1 MITGDK
7 FDVGETI
14 RYYELNIKKLRILKK
29 LYLREMY
36 AAHSQEEIL
45 QSPLLSL
52 DKGFLGL
59 RFPLIMIETASLSLC
74 LLFIKQRQVLLRYS
88 LFGEV
93 CIAHPLVYNKLQKLS
108 YSTESKNIM
117 FLLEIT
123 GCCKIKSSYFNPF
136 DFITT
141 KPV

>member
-1 MITGDK
+1 
-7 FDVGETI
+7 
-14 RYYELNIKKLRILKK
+14 
-29 LYLREMY
+29 MY
-36 AAHSQEEIL
+36 AAHGVEEIQ
-45 QSPLLSL
+45 QSARLSL

-93 CIAHPLVYNKLQKLS
+93 YIARPRVHNKVQQLS
-108 YSTESKNIM
+108 YSTESNNIM
-117 FLLEIT
+117 FLLEMT
-123 GCCKIKSSYFNPF
+123 RLRKIKSSYFNPF

-141 KPV
+141 KLV

>member
-1 MITGDK
+1 
-7 FDVGETI
+7 
-14 RYYELNIKKLRILKK
+14 
-29 LYLREMY
+29 MY
-36 AAHSQEEIL
+36 AAHGLEEIL

-74 LLFIKQRQVLLRYS
+74 LLFIKQRQVLSRYS

-93 CIAHPLVYNKLQKLS
+93 CIVRPSVHNKLQQLS
-108 YSTESKNIM
+108 YSTESDNIM

-123 GCCKIKSSYFNPF
+123 GCRKIKSS
-136 DFITT
+136 
-141 KPV
+141 

>member
-1 MITGDK
+1 
-7 FDVGETI
+7 
-14 RYYELNIKKLRILKK
+14 
-29 LYLREMY
+29 MY
-36 AAHSQEEIL
+36 AAHGREEIL

-93 CIAHPLVYNKLQKLS
+93 RIARPSVHNELRQLS
-108 YSTESKNIM
+108 YSTESNNSM

-123 GCCKIKSSYFNPF
+123 RCHKIKNSYFVPF

-141 KPV
+141 KPNLT